1 MKVKNILVVFLIIV
15 SIGCTVDQKGNEK
28 TNPNELGIQ
37 DFVHKRHMDLI
48 EMEYL
53 LQLENEHLS
62 YFLNQKDYTDPR
74 LYKNWWNY
82 YQTDKT
88 IQFVNEYK
96 VTNQKTE
103 SLMKEGLMKLDSI
116 KLTNTVNRTV
126 INAIELRLKSLEE
139 LHDSLNLKLEKE
151 YDY

>member
-1 MKVKNILVVFLIIV
+1 MEIKNILIILTLLV
-15 SIGCTVDQKGNEK
+15 SIACTVDQKVDEK
-28 TNPNELGIQ
+28 SNPSDLGIHEY
-37 DFVHKRHMDLI
+37 VHKRHIDLI

-53 LQLENEHLS
+53 LQLENEHLL
-62 YFLNQKDYTDPR
+62 YFLNQKDYASPR

-88 IQFVNEYK
+88 IQLVNEFK

-103 SLMKEGLMKLDSI
+103 SLMEEGLMKLDSI
-116 KLTNTVNRTV
+116 KLTNKVNRTV

-139 LHDSLNLKLEKE
+139 LHDSLSLRIEKE
-151 YDY
+151 YD